1 MSGYSDTN
9 YTFPFQKAEV
19 EHTKKRSDQS
29 WNPAGQTPH
38 SAALCPTSVGVTL
51 TPEGLGSPVSPTLL
65 PVVAHTPLH
74 GCSFPGQTPRVLEL
88 AAFWDFHY
96 KLGFTL
102 QLHAVVSQ
110 GLLGLCPSVTLTQTS
125 TALCS
130 GILHDC
136 KVSITWAELPDSA
149 ARLSHLKNHSC
160 TGASACWFWN
170 GKPLDSCTEQL
181 GMVEHVF
188 NPTPLKT
195 EAGSPYVFEA
205 SLIYIGS
212 SRPARATK
220 WGTILRGKSGFQ
232 ATKLENHWSNVVNSR
247 THLNLLSDPL
257 ASTGVALAAFRK
269 ELPGW
274 GPQDWEWKSILLGAQ
289 RSLGSQIALGEP
301 GMFQGKRSIT
311 RFLPRRLGMEVAK
324 A

>member
-1 MSGYSDTN
+1 MHKWMGKGAHAFNISIW
-9 YTFPFQKAEV
+9 KAE
-19 EHTKKRSDQS
+19 TR
-29 WNPAGQTPH
+29 
-38 SAALCPTSVGVTL
+38 
-51 TPEGLGSPVSPTLL
+51 
-65 PVVAHTPLH
+65 
-74 GCSFPGQTPRVLEL
+74 CSEV
-88 AAFWDFHY
+88 
-96 KLGFTL
+96 K
-102 QLHAVVSQ
+102 
-110 GLLGLCPSVTLTQTS
+110 
-125 TALCS
+125 
-130 GILHDC
+130 
-136 KVSITWAELPDSA
+136 A
-149 ARLSHLKNHSC
+149 AR
-160 TGASACWFWN
+160 
-170 GKPLDSCTEQL
+170 
-181 GMVEHVF
+181 
-188 NPTPLKT
+188 
-195 EAGSPYVFEA
+195 
-205 SLIYIGS
+205 LIYIGS